1 MQWGGWLMG
10 FFWGGAWKWVVDCLP
25 PGFIVYIWIAFITL
39 VQPIELEN
47 EVSPCLCF
55 QAKFTQS

>member
-1 MQWGGWLMG
+1 MG